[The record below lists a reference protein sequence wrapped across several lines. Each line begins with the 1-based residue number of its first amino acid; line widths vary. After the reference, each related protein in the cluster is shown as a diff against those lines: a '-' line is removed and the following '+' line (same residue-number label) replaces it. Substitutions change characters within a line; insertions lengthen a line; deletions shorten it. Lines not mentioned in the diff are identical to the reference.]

1 MLFGSSW
8 VKCGL
13 DPRAQGARSLDG
25 LTGTREVVTIC
36 PTSHDCIVLQKVYT
50 EKSISP
56 KQYEATLQRFPPGF
70 ELGWEVGSSVETRAA
85 RPSGHGHSNTVLT
98 PNCGSLTRSLMP
110 LGRAPVFINFR
121 SRLKGEAVVNYC
133 QDRSGRM
140 LSVLFSRLLNK
151 LVKDGLFLSQVL
163 PSTSRLQVH
172 RNHSAECLDHSM
184 AL

>member
-1 MLFGSSW
+1 MIASSYKKFIPRRASLPNNTKPLFR
-8 VKCGL
+8 
-13 DPRAQGARSLDG
+13 D
-25 LTGTREVVTIC
+25 
-36 PTSHDCIVLQKVYT
+36 
-50 EKSISP
+50 
-56 KQYEATLQRFPPGF
+56 FPQTWGF

-140 LSVLFSRLLNK
+140 LSFLFSRLLNK